1 MTSIIE
7 NANFSSLQSSKS
19 EDDQRFDIP
28 LDISD
33 IINVCKSYNKLGWN
47 IQQQIEAIL
56 EFGVEDSIKDGR
68 VKLESLP
75 HIKDFLFSI
84 CEVAYFGDAAEIA
97 NTSIFLIEEYE
108 LNNIGSF
115 ILNKRN

>member
-7 NANFSSLQSSKS
+7 NTNFSSLHPSRS

-56 EFGVEDSIKDGR
+56 ELGVKDAIKDGK

-84 CEVAYFGDAAEIA
+84 CEVAYFGDAADQS
-97 NTSIFLIEEYE
+97 NTCIFLIEEYVI
-108 LNNIGSF
+108 NNEQP
-115 ILNKRN
+115 LNKISN